1 MGPAPAG
8 AGPITARWIMTTA
21 TATPSRPTAERL
33 LAAYEAEASRQRK
46 LYLAGAI
53 ALAIIVAAASWLAEV
68 DLGLFFSN
76 IHKFTNY
83 ISRLFILD
91 SGPQTGQL
99 VIFDIAGWFWGFG
112 KWLRLMADTLLIAYV
127 ATIVGAVLGF
137 AASFLA
143 AGNLGVSGPRRFAM
157 RRILEFCRT
166 VPELVFALIF
176 VLAFG
181 LGPLAGVLAIIV
193 HTAGALGKLF
203 YEVLENIDQ
212 KPVEGLIASGASW
225 TRTMR
230 FAVLP
235 QVLSNFV
242 SYALLRFEINV
253 RGASVMGFVGAGG
266 IGQDLIE
273 AIRKFYYP
281 DVSAILVMI
290 ILTVAIIDLV
300 TERIRQRFIAAVH

>member
-1 MGPAPAG
+1 MGM
-8 AGPITARWIMTTA
+8 TAA
-21 TATPSRPTAERL
+21 AATPGPRSIEE
-33 LAAYEAEASRQRK
+33 LAAAYAADIARK
-46 LYLAGAI
+46 RKRFLIY
-53 ALAIIVAAASWLAEV
+53 AAAAAVIVLAAGVLAEI

-76 IHKFTNY
+76 IHKFPNY
-83 ISRLFILD
+83 IARIFILD
-91 SGPQTGQL
+91 SGPHAGQL
-99 VIFDIAGWFWGFG
+99 VIFDIPGWFWGLG
-112 KWLRLMADTLLIAYV
+112 KWLKLLADTLLIAYV
-127 ATIVGAVLGF
+127 ATVLGALF
-137 AASFLA
+137 GFLLCFLA
-143 AGNLGVSGPRRFAM
+143 AGNLGVSAPVRFAV

-166 VPELVFALIF
+166 VPELVFALVF
-176 VLAFG
+176 VIAFG
-181 LGPLAGVLAIIV
+181 LGPMAGVLAIVV
-193 HTAGALGKLF
+193 HTTGALGKLF

-225 TRTMR
+225 TKTMR

-281 DVSAILVMI
+281 DVSAILVLI
-290 ILTVAIIDLV
+290 IVTVALIDLV
-300 TERIRQRFIAAVH
+300 TERVRRRFISEAH